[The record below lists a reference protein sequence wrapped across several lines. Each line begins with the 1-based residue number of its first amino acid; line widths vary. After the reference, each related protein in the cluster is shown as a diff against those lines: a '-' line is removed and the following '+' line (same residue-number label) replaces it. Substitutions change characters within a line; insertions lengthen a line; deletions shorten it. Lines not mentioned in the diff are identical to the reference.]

1 MKTTHLKLKY
11 FLFILM
17 IIYPNYTKAQDFN
30 KFSIETNIGFG
41 KPIAPFDSQYFSS
54 KDNSYFH
61 INSINHYDIGVRY
74 MFSSRL
80 GLRFGI
86 ESVAIKNASG
96 SNSLPFK
103 THLYRLSWQGVVNL
117 GTILH
122 FDEISSR
129 IGLLAHGGLQMSRLK
144 AESGENKNRVDLD
157 GGFVIGIT
165 PMVKLTERFV
175 FTTDFSFSG
184 NYRQHFNWDGSYAED
199 NNLFGMM
206 NDLTVGITYYFGKN
220 ERHAD
225 WYENDRSII
234 LNKKIKD
241 YEAKIRE
248 LEQDTDKD
256 GIPDHI
262 DLEKNTKY
270 GVVVDS
276 KGRTLTYDKS
286 LVNSVAIDN
295 STKNSSEDKTDN
307 SIITLEN
314 KELFF
319 DNNQVNPNKE
329 SKKKLI
335 EVILFLKKYPEK
347 KAILN
352 SFIATKDGDDFAKKL
367 SLRRLEKVKEI
378 MILYGIDKDRIS
390 LKSKGIEEIMEAD
403 NKINA
408 LDLVRRVI
416 ITIQ

>member
-1 MKTTHLKLKY
+1 MVK
-11 FLFILM
+11 
-17 IIYPNYTKAQDFN
+17 
-30 KFSIETNIGFG
+30 
-41 KPIAPFDSQYFSS
+41 
-54 KDNSYFH
+54 
-61 INSINHYDIGVRY
+61 
-74 MFSSRL
+74 
-80 GLRFGI
+80 
-86 ESVAIKNASG
+86 
-96 SNSLPFK
+96 
-103 THLYRLSWQGVVNL
+103 
-117 GTILH
+117 
-122 FDEISSR
+122 
-129 IGLLAHGGLQMSRLK
+129 
-144 AESGENKNRVDLD
+144 NKNRVDFD
-157 GGFVIGIT
+157 EVFVIGIT

-206 NDLTVGITYYFGKN
+206 NDLTIGITYYFGKN

-286 LVNSVAIDN
+286 LVNSIAIDN
-295 STKNSSEDKTDN
+295 SSKNSSEDKTDI

-335 EVILFLKKYPEK
+335 EVIVFLKKYPEK

-352 SFIATKDGDDFAKKL
+352 GFIATKNGDDFAKKL
-367 SLRRLEKVKEI
+367 SLRRIEKVKEI
-378 MILYGIDKDRIS
+378 MVLYGIDKDRIA
-390 LKSKGIEEIMEAD
+390 LKSKEIEEIMAAD
-403 NKINA
+403 NNINA
-408 LDLVRRVI
+408 LDLQRKVMVI
-416 ITIQ
+416 IQ